1 MIDRC
6 VGVSM
11 ALVTRVAVEQVRR
24 LIDGL
29 RRDRRTHPYHGRR
42 EYSQLA
48 REVAAACEALIDSE
62 PASVPALAQRAV
74 DLVTTALMYVDDSSG
89 IVGDDLHALMVVHAR
104 ACAAAPPDPKRLAAW
119 LGKLRLD
126 GPGWPDFELRDY
138 AAALGEKGRSELAR
152 LVEDRVKTT
161 EPDLLGR
168 TPWGIR
174 VLREQLAEISGDI
187 DHYVAVLA
195 EDLYA
200 ASSYLKIVDALRNV
214 GRAADAERWARRGL
228 GIGNP
233 IDQGKLRDIYVDLL
247 LERGATNEAS
257 TMRWQLFD
265 QHPTQTHYN
274 DLRRTAERTGDWP
287 DLRDKAIGRLRDA
300 TIGQP
305 AFADHLIG
313 VLLDEGE
320 LDDAWQTAV
329 DHANGLPESR
339 WNQLIDLRQPTHPR
353 DVIKPWQQLIQ
364 RRLDASTDKHRYST
378 AIKMLRQLRDAYQ
391 ATGDTPGFGT
401 YLDRLRDHHK
411 RKTSFIAK
419 LDRANL

>member
-1 MIDRC
+1 
-6 VGVSM
+6 M
-11 ALVTRVAVEQVRR
+11 ALVASVAVERVGR

-29 RRDRRTHPYHGRR
+29 RCDRRMHPYRGRR

-48 REVAAACEALIDSE
+48 REVVAACEALIDSE

-74 DLVTTALMYVDDSSG
+74 DLVTTALMYVDDSWG
-89 IVGDDLHALMVVHAR
+89 IVGDDLHALMAVHAR
-104 ACAAAPPDPKRLAAW
+104 ACAATPPDPKRLAAW
-119 LGKLRLD
+119 LGKVRLD

-138 AAALGEKGRSELAR
+138 AAALGEKGRAELAR
-152 LVEDRVKTT
+152 IVEDRAKAT
-161 EPDLLGR
+161 ELDLLGR
-168 TPWGIR
+168 TPLGIR
-174 VLREQLAEISGDI
+174 VLREQLAEISGDT
-187 DHYVAVLA
+187 DHYIAVLA

-214 GRAADAERWARRGL
+214 GRAAEAERWARRGL

-233 IDQGKLRDIYVDLL
+233 IDQGKLRDTYVNLL
-247 LERGATNEAS
+247 LERGATDEAS

-287 DLRDKAIGRLRDA
+287 SLRDKAIGRLRDA
-300 TIGQP
+300 TTGQP

-320 LDDAWQTAV
+320 LDQAWQTAL
-329 DHANGLPESR
+329 DHAEGLPEPR
-339 WNQLIDLRQPTHPR
+339 WNQLINLRQPTHPG
-353 DVIKPWQQLIQ
+353 DVIEPWQQLIQ
-364 RRLDASTDKHRYST
+364 QRLDANTDKYRYSK
-378 AIKMLRQLRDAYQ
+378 AITMLRQLRDAYR
-391 ATGDTPGFGT
+391 ATGDALGFGT
-401 YLDRLRDHHK
+401 YLDRLRDRHK

-419 LDRANL
+419 LDRTNL

>member
-1 MIDRC
+1 
-6 VGVSM
+6 M
-11 ALVTRVAVEQVRR
+11 ASAAVERVRQ

-29 RRDRRTHPYHGRR
+29 RRDRRTHPYQGRR

-48 REVAAACEALIDSE
+48 REVVTACEALIESE

-74 DLVTTALMYVDDSSG
+74 DLVARALMYLDDSSG

-104 ACAAAPPDPKRLAAW
+104 ACAVTPPDPKRLATW
-119 LGKLRLD
+119 LEKLRLD

-138 AAALGEKGRSELAR
+138 ASALGEKGRAELAR
-152 LVEDRVKTT
+152 IVENRAKTT

-168 TPWGIR
+168 TPIGIR

-187 DHYVAVLA
+187 DHYIAVLA
-195 EDLYA
+195 EDLST

-214 GRAADAERWARRGL
+214 GRAAEAERWARRGL

-233 IDQGKLRDIYVDLL
+233 IDQSKLRDTYVNLL

-257 TMRWQLFD
+257 TMRWTLFD
-265 QHPTQTHYN
+265 QHPTQTHYH

-287 DLRDKAIGRLRDA
+287 ALRDKAIQRLRDA
-300 TIGQP
+300 TTGQP

-313 VLLDEGE
+313 VFLDEGE

-329 DHANGLPESR
+329 DHADCLPESR

-353 DVIKPWQQLIQ
+353 DVIEPWQQLIQ
-364 RRLDASTDKHRYST
+364 RRLDASTDKYRYSKV
-378 AIKMLRQLRDAYQ
+378 IKMLRQLRDAYQ
-391 ATGDTPGFGT
+391 TTGDAPGFGT

>member
-1 MIDRC
+1 
-6 VGVSM
+6 M
-11 ALVTRVAVEQVRR
+11 ASVAVERVRR

-48 REVAAACEALIDSE
+48 REVAAACAALIDSE

-74 DLVTTALMYVDDSSG
+74 DLVTTALMYMDDSSG
-89 IVGDDLHALMVVHAR
+89 IVGDDLHALMAVHAR
-104 ACAAAPPDPKRLAAW
+104 ACAATPPDPKRLAAW

-138 AAALGEKGRSELAR
+138 AAALGERGRAELAR
-152 LVEDRVKTT
+152 VVEDRAKTT
-161 EPDLLGR
+161 EPDPLGR
-168 TPWGIR
+168 TPFGIR

-187 DHYVAVLA
+187 DHYIAVLA

-200 ASSYLKIVDALRNV
+200 ASSYLKIVDALWNV
-214 GRAADAERWARRGL
+214 GRAAEAERWARRGL

-233 IDQGKLRDIYVDLL
+233 IDQGKLRDTYVNLL

-287 DLRDKAIGRLRDA
+287 GLRDKAIGRLRDA
-300 TIGQP
+300 TTGQP

-329 DHANGLPESR
+329 DHTNGLPESR
-339 WNQLIDLRQPTHPR
+339 WNQLINLRQPTHPR
-353 DVIKPWQQLIQ
+353 DVIEPWQQLIQ
-364 RRLDASTDKHRYST
+364 QRLDASTDKYRYSKT
-378 AIKMLRQLRDAYQ
+378 IKMLRQLRDAYR
-391 ATGDTPGFGT
+391 ATGDTPSFGT
-401 YLDRLRDHHK
+401 YLDRLRDRHK

>member
-1 MIDRC
+1 M
-6 VGVSM
+6 
-11 ALVTRVAVEQVRR
+11 
-24 LIDGL
+24 
-29 RRDRRTHPYHGRR
+29 
-42 EYSQLA
+42 
-48 REVAAACEALIDSE
+48 
-62 PASVPALAQRAV
+62 PALAQRAV
-74 DLVTTALMYVDDSSG
+74 DLVTTALMYMDDSSG
-89 IVGDDLHALMVVHAR
+89 TVGDDLHALMAAHAA
-104 ACAAAPPDPKRLAAW
+104 ACAATPPDPKRLAAW

-138 AAALGEKGRSELAR
+138 AAALGEKGRAELAR
-152 LVEDRVKTT
+152 VVEDRAKTT

-168 TPWGIR
+168 TPFGIR

-187 DHYVAVLA
+187 DHYIAVLA

-200 ASSYLKIVDALRNV
+200 ASSYLKIVDTLRNV
-214 GRAADAERWARRGL
+214 GRAAEAERWARRGL

-233 IDQGKLRDIYVDLL
+233 IDQGKLRDTYVNLL
-247 LERGATNEAS
+247 LERRATNEAS
-257 TMRWQLFD
+257 AMRWQLFD

-274 DLRRTAERTGDWP
+274 DLRRTAERTGEWP
-287 DLRDKAIGRLRDA
+287 GLRDKAIGRLRDA
-300 TIGQP
+300 TTGQP

-339 WNQLIDLRQPTHPR
+339 WNQLIDLRQPTHPG
-353 DVIKPWQQLIQ
+353 DVIEPWQQLIQ
-364 RRLDASTDKHRYST
+364 RRLDASTDKDRYSK
-378 AIKMLRQLRDAYQ
+378 AIKMLRQLRDAYR
-391 ATGDTPGFGT
+391 ATGDPPSFGT

>member
-1 MIDRC
+1 
-6 VGVSM
+6 M
-11 ALVTRVAVEQVRR
+11 ALVASAAVEQVRR

-29 RRDRRTHPYHGRR
+29 RRDRRMHPYHGRR

-62 PASVPALAQRAV
+62 PASVPALAQRAI
-74 DLVTTALMYVDDSSG
+74 DLVTTALMYMDDSSG
-89 IVGDDLHALMVVHAR
+89 IVSDDLHALMAVHAR
-104 ACAAAPPDPKRLAAW
+104 ACAATPPDPKRLAAW

-138 AAALGEKGRSELAR
+138 AVALGEKGRAELAR
-152 LVEDRVKTT
+152 VVEDRAKTT

-168 TPWGIR
+168 TPFEIR

-187 DHYVAVLA
+187 DHYIAVLA
-195 EDLYA
+195 EDLCA

-214 GRAADAERWARRGL
+214 GRAAEAERWARRGL

-233 IDQGKLRDIYVDLL
+233 IDQGKLRDTYVNLL
-247 LERGATNEAS
+247 LERGATTEAS

-274 DLRRTAERTGDWP
+274 ELRRTAERTGDWP
-287 DLRDKAIGRLRDA
+287 DLRDKAIRRLRDA
-300 TIGQP
+300 TTGQP

-339 WNQLIDLRQPTHPR
+339 WNQLIDMRQPTHPQ
-353 DVIKPWQQLIQ
+353 DVIEPWQQLIQ
-364 RRLDASTDKHRYST
+364 RQLDASTDKDRYSK
-378 AIKMLRQLRDAYQ
+378 AIKMLRQLRDAYR
-391 ATGDTPGFGT
+391 ATGDTPGFTT
-401 YLDRLRDHHK
+401 YLDRLRDRHK

-419 LDRANL
+419 LDHANL

>member
-1 MIDRC
+1 M
-6 VGVSM
+6 SLM
-11 ALVTRVAVEQVRR
+11 ASVAVERVRR

-48 REVAAACEALIDSE
+48 REVAAACAALIDSE

-74 DLVTTALMYVDDSSG
+74 DLVTTALMYMDDSSG
-89 IVGDDLHALMVVHAR
+89 IVGDDLHALMAVHAR
-104 ACAAAPPDPKRLAAW
+104 ACAATPPDPKRLAAW

-138 AAALGEKGRSELAR
+138 AAALGERGRAELAR
-152 LVEDRVKTT
+152 VVEDRAKTT
-161 EPDLLGR
+161 EPDPLGR
-168 TPWGIR
+168 TPFGIR

-187 DHYVAVLA
+187 DHYIAVLA

-200 ASSYLKIVDALRNV
+200 ASSYLKIVDALWNV
-214 GRAADAERWARRGL
+214 GRAAEAERWARRGL

-233 IDQGKLRDIYVDLL
+233 IDQGKLRDTYVNLL

-287 DLRDKAIGRLRDA
+287 GLRDKAIGRLRDA
-300 TIGQP
+300 TTGQP

-329 DHANGLPESR
+329 DHTNGLPESR
-339 WNQLIDLRQPTHPR
+339 WNQLINLRQPTHPR
-353 DVIKPWQQLIQ
+353 DVIEPWQQLIQ
-364 RRLDASTDKHRYST
+364 QRLDASTDKYRYSKT
-378 AIKMLRQLRDAYQ
+378 IKMLRQLRDAYR
-391 ATGDTPGFGT
+391 ATGDTPSFGT
-401 YLDRLRDHHK
+401 YLDRLRDRHK

>member
-11 ALVTRVAVEQVRR
+11 ALVASVTVERARR

-48 REVAAACEALIDSE
+48 REAAAACEALIDSE

-74 DLVTTALMYVDDSSG
+74 DLVTTALMYIDDSSG

-104 ACAAAPPDPKRLAAW
+104 ACAATPSDPKRLAAW

-138 AAALGEKGRSELAR
+138 AAALGERGRSELAR
-152 LVEDRVKTT
+152 LVEDRAKAT

-214 GRAADAERWARRGL
+214 GRTADAERWARRGL

-233 IDQGKLRDIYVDLL
+233 IGQGKLRDTYVNLL
-247 LERGATNEAS
+247 LDRGATDEAS
-257 TMRWQLFD
+257 AMRWQLFD

-274 DLRRTAERTGDWP
+274 DLRRTAERTGEWP
-287 DLRDKAIGRLRDA
+287 GLRDKAIGRLRDA
-300 TIGQP
+300 TTGQP
-305 AFADHLIG
+305 PSPTTSSAYSSTRANSTMHGKRQSTTPTVYLS
-313 VLLDEGE
+313 
-320 LDDAWQTAV
+320 
-329 DHANGLPESR
+329 HAGISS
-339 WNQLIDLRQPTHPR
+339 
-353 DVIKPWQQLIQ
+353 
-364 RRLDASTDKHRYST
+364 STCVNPP
-378 AIKMLRQLRDAYQ
+378 
-391 ATGDTPGFGT
+391 TPGT
-401 YLDRLRDHHK
+401 
-411 RKTSFIAK
+411 
-419 LDRANL
+419 

>member
-1 MIDRC
+1 
-6 VGVSM
+6 M
-11 ALVTRVAVEQVRR
+11 ALVTSVAVEQVRR

-74 DLVTTALMYVDDSSG
+74 DLVTTALMYIDDSSG
-89 IVGDDLHALMVVHAR
+89 IVGDDHQALMALHAR
-104 ACAAAPPDPKRLAAW
+104 ACATTPPDPKQLAAW
-119 LGKLRLD
+119 LEKLRLD

-138 AAALGEKGRSELAR
+138 AAALGEQGRAELAR
-152 LVEDRVKTT
+152 LVEDRAKTT
-161 EPDLLGR
+161 EPDLPGR
-168 TPWGIR
+168 TPFGIR
-174 VLREQLAEISGDI
+174 VLREQLAEISGDT

-200 ASSYLKIVDALRNV
+200 ASSYLKIVDVLRNV

-233 IDQGKLRDIYVDLL
+233 IDQGKLRDTYVNLL
-247 LERGATNEAS
+247 LDRGATDEAS
-257 TMRWQLFD
+257 AVRWQLFD
-265 QHPTQTHYN
+265 QHPIQTHYN
-274 DLRRTAERTGDWP
+274 DLRCTAERTGEWP
-287 DLRDKAIGRLRDA
+287 GLRDKAIGRLRDA
-300 TIGQP
+300 TTGQP

-320 LDDAWQTAV
+320 LDEAWQTAV
-329 DHANGLPESR
+329 DHADGLPESR
-339 WNQLIDLRQPTHPR
+339 WNQLIDLRQPTHPG

-364 RRLDASTDKHRYST
+364 RRLDASTDKYRYSK
-378 AIKMLRQLRDAYQ
+378 AITMLRQLRDAYRT
-391 ATGDTPGFGT
+391 TGDEPGFGT
-401 YLDRLRDHHK
+401 YLNHLRDHHQ

>member
-1 MIDRC
+1 
-6 VGVSM
+6 M
-11 ALVTRVAVEQVRR
+11 ALVASAAVEQVRR

-29 RRDRRTHPYHGRR
+29 RRDRRMHPYHGRR

-62 PASVPALAQRAV
+62 PASVPALAQRAI
-74 DLVTTALMYVDDSSG
+74 DLVTTALMYMDDSSG
-89 IVGDDLHALMVVHAR
+89 IVGDDLHALMAVHAR
-104 ACAAAPPDPKRLAAW
+104 ACAATPPDPKRLAAW

-138 AAALGEKGRSELAR
+138 AVALGEKGRAELAR
-152 LVEDRVKTT
+152 VVEDRAKTT

-168 TPWGIR
+168 TPFEIR

-187 DHYVAVLA
+187 DHYIAVLA
-195 EDLYA
+195 EDLCA

-214 GRAADAERWARRGL
+214 GRAAEAERWARRGL

-233 IDQGKLRDIYVDLL
+233 IDQGKLRDTYVNLL
-247 LERGATNEAS
+247 LERGATTEAS

-274 DLRRTAERTGDWP
+274 ELRRTAERTGDWP
-287 DLRDKAIGRLRDA
+287 DLRDKAIRRLRDA
-300 TIGQP
+300 TTGQP

-339 WNQLIDLRQPTHPR
+339 WNQLIDMRQPTHPQ
-353 DVIKPWQQLIQ
+353 DVIEPWQQLIQ
-364 RRLDASTDKHRYST
+364 RQLDASTDKDRYSK
-378 AIKMLRQLRDAYQ
+378 AIKMLRQLRDAYR
-391 ATGDTPGFGT
+391 ATGDTPSFAT
-401 YLDRLRDHHK
+401 YLDRLRDRHK

-419 LDRANL
+419 LDHANL

>member
-1 MIDRC
+1 
-6 VGVSM
+6 M
-11 ALVTRVAVEQVRR
+11 ALVTSVAVERVRR

-42 EYSQLA
+42 EYSELA
-48 REVAAACEALIDSE
+48 REVAAACEALIESE

-89 IVGDDLHALMVVHAR
+89 IVGDDLHALMAVHAR
-104 ACAAAPPDPKRLAAW
+104 ACAATPPDPKRLAAW
-119 LGKLRLD
+119 LEKLRLD

-138 AAALGEKGRSELAR
+138 AAALGVKGRSELAR
-152 LVEDRVKTT
+152 LVEDRAKTT

-168 TPWGIR
+168 TPLGIR

-195 EDLYA
+195 EDPYA

-233 IDQGKLRDIYVDLL
+233 IDQGKLRDTYVNLL
-247 LERGATNEAS
+247 LERGATDEAS
-257 TMRWQLFD
+257 AMRWQLFD
-265 QHPTQTHYN
+265 QHPTQIHYN

-300 TIGQP
+300 TTGQP

-313 VLLDEGE
+313 VLLDEGK
-320 LDDAWQTAV
+320 LNDAWQTAV
-329 DHANGLPESR
+329 DHADGLPESR
-339 WNQLIDLRQPTHPR
+339 WNQLIDLRQPTHPG
-353 DVIKPWQQLIQ
+353 DVIEPWQQLIQ
-364 RRLDASTDKHRYST
+364 RRLDASTDKYRYSK
-378 AIKMLRQLRDAYQ
+378 AIKMLRQLRDAHR
-391 ATGDTPGFGT
+391 ATGDEPSFGT
-401 YLDRLRDHHK
+401 YLDRLRDRHK

-419 LDRANL
+419 LNRANL

>member
-1 MIDRC
+1 
-6 VGVSM
+6 M
-11 ALVTRVAVEQVRR
+11 ALMASVAVEQLRR

-29 RRDRRTHPYHGRR
+29 RHDRRRHPYHGRR
-42 EYSQLA
+42 EYSPLV
-48 REVAAACEALIDSE
+48 REVTAACEALIDSE

-89 IVGDDLHALMVVHAR
+89 IMGDDLHALMAVHAR
-104 ACAAAPPDPKRLAAW
+104 ACAARPPDPKRLAAW

-126 GPGWPDFELRDY
+126 GPGWPEFELRDY
-138 AAALGEKGRSELAR
+138 AAALGEKGRAELAR
-152 LVEDRVKTT
+152 VVEDRATTT

-168 TPWGIR
+168 TPCGIR

-187 DHYVAVLA
+187 DHYIAVLA
-195 EDLYA
+195 EDLYV

-214 GRAADAERWARRGL
+214 GRAAEAERWARRGL

-233 IDQGKLRDIYVDLL
+233 IDHSTLRDTYVTLL

-287 DLRDKAIGRLRDA
+287 GLRDKAIRRLRDA
-300 TIGQP
+300 TTGQP

-313 VLLDEGE
+313 VLLDQGE

-329 DHANGLPESR
+329 NHANGLPESR

-353 DVIKPWQQLIQ
+353 DVIEPWHQLIQ
-364 RRLDASTDKHRYST
+364 RRLDASTDKYRYNK
-378 AIKMLRQLRDAYQ
+378 AITMLRQLRDAYQ
-391 ATGDTPGFGT
+391 ATGDTPSFGT
-401 YLDRLRDHHK
+401 YLDRLRNRHK

>member
-1 MIDRC
+1 
-6 VGVSM
+6 M
-11 ALVTRVAVEQVRR
+11 ALVTSVAVQRVRR

-29 RRDRRTHPYHGRR
+29 RRDRRMHPYRGRG

-48 REVAAACEALIDSE
+48 REVVAACEVLIESE

-89 IVGDDLHALMVVHAR
+89 IVGGDLHALMAVHVR
-104 ACAAAPPDPKRLAAW
+104 ACVAAPPDPKRLAAW
-119 LGKLRLD
+119 LGKVRLE
-126 GPGWPDFELRDY
+126 GPGWPDFDLRDY
-138 AAALGEKGRSELAR
+138 AGALGEKGRAELAR
-152 LVEDRVKTT
+152 IVEDRAKAT
-161 EPDLLGR
+161 ELDLLDR

-214 GRAADAERWARRGL
+214 GRAAEAERWARRGL

-233 IDQGKLRDIYVDLL
+233 IDQGKLRDIYVNLL
-247 LERGATNEAS
+247 LERGATDEAS
-257 TMRWQLFD
+257 ALRWQLFD
-265 QHPTQTHYN
+265 QHPTQTHYH

-287 DLRDKAIGRLRDA
+287 SLRDKAIGRLRDA
-300 TIGQP
+300 TTGQP

-320 LDDAWQTAV
+320 LDEAWQRAV
-329 DHANGLPESR
+329 EHADGLPESR

-353 DVIKPWQQLIQ
+353 DVIEPWQQLIQ
-364 RRLDASTDKHRYST
+364 QRLNTNTDKYRYSK
-378 AIKMLRQLRDAYQ
+378 AIKMLRQLRDAYR
-391 ATGDTPGFGT
+391 ATGDEPGFGT
-401 YLDRLRDHHK
+401 YLDRLRDRHK

-419 LDRANL
+419 LDRTNL

>member
-1 MIDRC
+1 
-6 VGVSM
+6 M
-11 ALVTRVAVEQVRR
+11 ASVAVERVRR

-29 RRDRRTHPYHGRR
+29 RRDRRTHLYHGRR

-48 REVAAACEALIDSE
+48 RKVAAACEALIDSE

-89 IVGDDLHALMVVHAR
+89 IVGDDLHALMAVHAR
-104 ACAAAPPDPKRLAAW
+104 ACAATPPDPKRLAAW
-119 LGKLRLD
+119 LEKLRLD

-138 AAALGEKGRSELAR
+138 AAALGEKGRAELAR
-152 LVEDRVKTT
+152 IVEDRAKTT

-168 TPWGIR
+168 TPLGIR

-187 DHYVAVLA
+187 DHYIAVLA

-214 GRAADAERWARRGL
+214 GRAAEAERWARRGL

-233 IDQGKLRDIYVDLL
+233 IDQGKLRDTYVNLL
-247 LERGATNEAS
+247 LERGATDEAS
-257 TMRWQLFD
+257 AMRWQLFD

-287 DLRDKAIGRLRDA
+287 GLRDKAIGRLRDA
-300 TIGQP
+300 TTGQP

-353 DVIKPWQQLIQ
+353 DVIEPWQQLIQ
-364 RRLDASTDKHRYST
+364 RRLDASTDKYRYSK
-378 AIKMLRQLRDAYQ
+378 AIKMLRQLRDAYR
-391 ATGDTPGFGT
+391 ATGDEPSFGT
-401 YLDRLRDHHK
+401 YLDHLRDRHK